1 MKPVD
6 VEEVLTPE
14 EFAIFKRAAEC
25 GIRIAKKLGRRDKV
39 ARMTRLLKTIEEQTC
54 HVYLTK

>member
-14 EFAIFKRAAEC
+14 ELAPFKRVAERA
-25 GIRIAKKLGRRDKV
+25 IRMAKILGRRDKV
-39 ARMTRLLKTIEEQTC
+39 ARITRLLKTVEEQTRQ
-54 HVYLTK
+54 VYPTE